1 MFILCRPTF
10 IITGIIIMVDLYA
23 CPFLLQAQLVDL
35 RSELTDEQAER
46 AVVEREVHDQLLQ
59 LHALQLQLHVKQ
71 GTTEDSDSIKEKLV
85 GTTES
90 TTCLTGLNSLGK
102 QL

>member
-1 MFILCRPTF
+1 MFILCRPKF

-71 GTTEDSDSIKEKLV
+71 G
-85 GTTES
+85 
-90 TTCLTGLNSLGK
+90 K